1 MEYSGF
7 IQSILGEAKLPR
19 FTPTDP
25 PPRPELI
32 RQIEAASDTQFG
44 PVSATSAAC
53 LRSLLF
59 VAAGDL
65 DRAHVLV
72 QELTSSNASYI
83 HGMIHRIEGDFGNA
97 RYWFHQARIH
107 PTAPEMYRRASA
119 NSLTIASH
127 PVWDPDRVTD
137 LAERARQTR
146 PSEELRVIL
155 TVEFEV
161 LVEHLSDPLNNEVQ

>member
-1 MEYSGF
+1 MEYSSF
-7 IQSILGEAKLPR
+7 IQSILEGAKLPR
-19 FTPTDP
+19 FTLVDP
-25 PPRPELI
+25 RPQPELI
-32 RQIEAASDTQFG
+32 KQVEAASDAQFG
-44 PVSATSAAC
+44 QVSPASAAC

-59 VAAGDL
+59 LAAGDL
-65 DRAHVLV
+65 DRAHVIV
-72 QELTSSNASYI
+72 QELNSSNASYI

-97 RYWFHQARIH
+97 RYWFHRARIH

-146 PSEELRVIL
+146 PSEELRAIL

-161 LVEHLSDPLNNEVQ
+161 LLEHLSDPQNDEVS